1 MSYAPLLEEVDIF
14 ADLDMQ
20 RLRRIAAICSE
31 RRYGAGDIIFHE
43 NTDSDELYVILE
55 GEVEI
60 QVDPHMLG
68 ISADESP
75 GPTTIATLR
84 RGQSFGEVALVDQGL
99 RSASARCAVAGTRLL
114 AIARDDLVRMCR
126 DDFEMGYILMRNV
139 ASDLALKIRQTDLM
153 VREQLLW
160 VPRTP

>member
-20 RLRRIAAICSE
+20 RLRRIAAISTE
-31 RRYGAGDIIFHE
+31 RRYGEGDIVFHE

-68 ISADESP
+68 ISTDETP
-75 GPTTIATLR
+75 GPTTIAILR

-99 RSASARCAVAGTRLL
+99 RSASARCAVPSTQLL
-114 AIARDDLVRMCR
+114 VIGRDDLVRMC
-126 DDFEMGYILMRNV
+126 DNDFEMGYILMRNV

-160 VPRTP
+160 TPRKP